1 MYNFFAHT
9 PGWVVLTAFML
20 VPALGAMAI
29 HAAFRRIVPASKL
42 LPHHEVAG
50 FLVAVVG
57 VLYAVMLGFLVIS
70 VWSGFDLA
78 QRNADAETT
87 AIADILYLARTMPED
102 TRLRE
107 RRLLGQYAFEVR
119 DTEWAMLGSGQ
130 EDVRARALAVGA
142 LEAIASMQIPPSADQ
157 SERLRLSSL
166 RESAL
171 ESFRD
176 LAAHR
181 RLRVLDSQAHVQTT
195 MYFALA
201 AGGLILLSFVFLF
214 GVESF
219 VLQLVMTGLVAS
231 MIGLQIG
238 VIFEMDR
245 PYWGAIHVTSDAWSL
260 LIEDNHLEAP

>member
-1 MYNFFAHT
+1 MYDFFAHT
-9 PGWVVLTAFML
+9 PGWLVLAVFML
-20 VPALGAMAI
+20 VPALGAMAL
-29 HAAFRRIVPASKL
+29 HVVFRRIVPASKL

-70 VWSGFDLA
+70 VWSGFDQA

-87 AIADILYLARTMPED
+87 AIADILYLAKTMPEE
-102 TRLRE
+102 TRRRE
-107 RRLLGQYAFEVR
+107 RHLLGQYAYEVR
-119 DTEWAMLGSGQ
+119 DTEWAMLANGQ
-130 EDVRARALAVGA
+130 EDVRSRALAVGA
-142 LEAIASMQIPPSADQ
+142 LQAMASMQVPANADQ
-157 SERLRLSSL
+157 SENLRLSAL

-181 RLRVLDSQAHVQTT
+181 RLRVLDAQAHVQAT

-201 AGGLILLSFVFLF
+201 AGGLILLTFVFLF
-214 GVESF
+214 GVDNLL
-219 VLQLVMTGLVAS
+219 LQLVMTGLVAS

-245 PYWGAIHVTSDAWSL
+245 PFWGAIHVTSDAWTL
-260 LIEDNHLEAP
+260 LIQDNHLEAQ